1 MSKKADNTA
10 VQHSRKFILLLFTA
24 AAAAFLLRLFA
35 AYEMGGINGG
45 INSVFTPSKAT
56 DLCTYMVPCG
66 FFMMYCHSS
75 APTVVCRG

>member
-1 MSKKADNTA
+1 MSKKADKTA
-10 VQHSRKFILLLFTA
+10 VQRSRKFILLLFTA

-56 DLCTYMVPCG
+56 DLCTYMVLAEKIATGKYEGVFYYQP
-66 FFMMYCHSS
+66 F
-75 APTVVCRG
+75 